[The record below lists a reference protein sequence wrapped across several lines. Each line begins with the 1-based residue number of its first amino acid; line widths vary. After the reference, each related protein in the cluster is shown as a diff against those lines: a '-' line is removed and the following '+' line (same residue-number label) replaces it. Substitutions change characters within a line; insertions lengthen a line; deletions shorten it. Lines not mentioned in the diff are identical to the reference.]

1 MSTTEPNK
9 VKNTTL
15 ADDDQEEE
23 DDGFDFN
30 QLCINAT
37 ADDAFRD
44 DPFICN
50 RYVRCNFGSAQK
62 FVCTKATAWDSVKKM
77 CTWISEVD
85 CGERQLVLDD
95 KLLDEDKKNSTKT
108 TKTTKKKTKTTKL
121 TKKTTPSTSLPITKN
136 PNDLSKRMHET
147 IKKNIYISSTL

>member
-1 MSTTEPNK
+1 MS
-9 VKNTTL
+9 
-15 ADDDQEEE
+15 DDDYEEE

-30 QLCINAT
+30 KLCINAT
-37 ADDAFRD
+37 SDDAFRD

-62 FVCTKATAWDSVKKM
+62 FVCTKATAWDSIKKM

-95 KLLDEDKKNSTKT
+95 KLIDDESKNSTKP
-108 TKTTKKKTKTTKL
+108 TKTTKKKNKTTKIN
-121 TKKTTPSTSLPITKN
+121 KTTQTTSLPITIN
-136 PNDLSKRMHET
+136 SNDLSK
-147 IKKNIYISSTL
+147 KK